1 MTCGNSPNFSIGSVL
16 LAVSLHGLGLQAIV
30 PARSEVSAPSPR
42 VLAQV
47 PAANQAAPLYLPKA
61 PPHRVFP
68 LPNQRQQIEERAITP
83 DYRIST
89 LQPDSRG
96 GLWVGSW
103 QGLARINPKT
113 GHILSRISLPN
124 ATVGALAQDRVGRI
138 WVGTYEGLVRVDPR
152 TGSITAQNFS
162 LPSNRVLSLL
172 IDKRGYLWVGTD
184 NGLVMISPDQGL
196 IMTTVQ
202 NLPGVSANALSIDGK
217 GNLWVGTLD
226 GLVQINT
233 ASALVMR
240 RITGLPGTTVQALTS
255 RSEAIPQVAPPVVVQ
270 KLPAKA
276 APRQASQRTRGGS
289 SNAAS
294 QRKPTKPLKPKPL
307 PPIIK
312 TYLWV
317 GTPAGLVEVDADTG
331 QILQTIDALNG
342 RSVTA
347 VRFDRTDRLWVGTM
361 NGLLRLNPVNG
372 QVEGRIATNLPSSH
386 IVALFPDAGGKLWV
400 GTSQGLAWVSM
411 QTFRTGIHNTFSR
424 R

>member
-1 MTCGNSPNFSIGSVL
+1 MACGNSPKFLIGSIL
-16 LAVSLHGLGLQAIV
+16 LVANLHGLGLQAFV
-30 PARSEVSAPSPR
+30 TASSGASFPSPEI
-42 VLAQV
+42 LAQA
-47 PAANQAAPLYLPKA
+47 PAPNQTTPLYLPKA
-61 PPHRVFP
+61 PPPRVSP
-68 LPNQRQQIEERAITP
+68 LPNQRQQIEERSITS
-83 DYRIST
+83 DYRISS

-152 TGSITAQNFS
+152 TGAITAQNFS

-196 IMTTVQ
+196 IMTTVK

-233 ASALVMR
+233 ASAMVMR
-240 RITGLPGTTVQALTS
+240 RVTDLPGTTVQALTS
-255 RSEAIPQVAPPVVVQ
+255 RSEAIPQVAPPVIAQ
-270 KLPAKA
+270 TPAAKP
-276 APRQASQRTRGGS
+276 APRSTSQRTRGGS

-294 QRKPTKPLKPKPL
+294 RRKPAKPVKPKPL

-312 TYLWV
+312 SYLWV
-317 GTPAGLVEVDADTG
+317 GTPSGLIEVDAGTG

-347 VRFDRTDRLWVGTM
+347 LRFDRTDRLWVGTV
-361 NGLLRLNPVNG
+361 NGLLRLNPTSG
-372 QVEGRIATNLPSSH
+372 QVDGRIATNLPSSH
-386 IVALFPDAGGKLWV
+386 IVALFPDVGGKLWV

-411 QTFRTGIHNTFSR
+411 QTFQTGIHNTFSR